1 MAMDFLRSESCC
13 QTQNKAR
20 THMHTQNK
28 EHTQMHTPR
37 NQGPHARA
45 QTHIIHTH
53 THTHTHVYIHTHDA
67 QSTAPDV
74 HPVRS
79 DDNRFNMHAKP
90 FTIRKKC
97 GNKTN
102 K

>member
-1 MAMDFLRSESCC
+1 MLPDAE
-13 QTQNKAR
+13 
-20 THMHTQNK
+20 
-28 EHTQMHTPR
+28 
-37 NQGPHARA
+37 QGPHAHA
-45 QTHIIHTH
+45 HTEQGTHANAHTQKPRPTRTCTDTH
-53 THTHTHVYIHTHDA
+53 NTYTHTHTHVYIHTHDA